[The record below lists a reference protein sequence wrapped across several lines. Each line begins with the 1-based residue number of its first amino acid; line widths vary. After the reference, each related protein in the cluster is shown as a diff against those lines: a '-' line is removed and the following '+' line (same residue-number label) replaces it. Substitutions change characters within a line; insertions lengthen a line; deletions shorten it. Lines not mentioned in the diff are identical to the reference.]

1 MFGAAWPMV
10 EAEMPPTR
18 RRYASKWLTLV
29 LCEAVMMSSGT
40 LYLFPVYSPT
50 LKRTLDLTQEQ
61 LNFVGSA
68 AHFGAFFSVF
78 GGLFF
83 DAFGPRATLALGGS
97 LKLAGLGALY
107 GIIAGFA
114 PQSHLFA
121 AFCAWVFGTGCSTSL
136 TAALGAN
143 YATFKDRGVHGR
155 LVGLLLSFF
164 GLSSGFLS
172 LLYDVF
178 FTDPVAFVRFLALLA
193 GGIDLC
199 ASSVVGAPKH
209 LALPPEESLGG
220 LAAGSGAGIAF
231 ARNEKR
237 GVSNASWPLSA
248 RALFAP
254 AGAETKL
261 ARGQAATAAT
271 AAAVAAVAAALY
283 ASGSSP
289 FVAVACLL
297 GLTAM
302 LAAQAA
308 TLLAG
313 SGRLTYRRQD
323 MESVDA
329 TGGEDAKR
337 DAARGAHVGPSGLFA
352 SPDFYLLFFSLALG
366 LGAGITVINNLS
378 QMVGAYPAFA
388 GDAAKS
394 GGFSHGLIKLLA
406 CANTLGRLA
415 SGSASDALSARRR
428 DAVTRAEFTT
438 WCFALMALGMALLL
452 MVPDA
457 SPAPLLALGVGVVG
471 WAFGSLFWAMPTLVM
486 ELFGARH
493 FGANRGIVGLSPA
506 IGGYLL
512 STKVAGRV
520 YAAAA
525 ADGVECLAGGA
536 CYRNA
541 WGINLACAA
550 VAALACAAL
559 ARRDR
564 RRADAARGAGEGSTG
579 GR

>member
-1 MFGAAWPMV
+1 
-10 EAEMPPTR
+10 MPPTR

-68 AHFGAFFSVF
+68 AHLGAFFSLF

-83 DAFGPRATLALGGS
+83 DAFGARATLALGGS
-97 LKLAGLGALY
+97 LKLAGLGSLY
-107 GIIAGFA
+107 GILAGFA
-114 PQSHLFA
+114 PQSHIFA

-143 YATFKDRGVHGR
+143 YATFKDRTMHGR

-164 GLSSGFLS
+164 GLSSGILS

-178 FTDPVAFVRFLALLA
+178 FTDPAAFVLFLALLA
-193 GGIDLC
+193 GGVDLC
-199 ASSVVGAPKH
+199 ASSAVGAPKH
-209 LALPPEESLGG
+209 LALPPEETLGG
-220 LAAGSGAGIAF
+220 SAAGPGFAQNAVRKTWARSAEAF
-231 ARNEKR
+231 
-237 GVSNASWPLSA
+237 
-248 RALFAP
+248 FAP
-254 AGAETKL
+254 AAAETKL

-271 AAAVAAVAAALY
+271 AAATAAAAVALY
-283 ASGSSP
+283 AAGSSSSI
-289 FVAVACLL
+289 AVACLL
-297 GLTAM
+297 GLLAM
-302 LAAQAA
+302 LGAQAG

-313 SGRLTYRRQD
+313 GGRLMYARQD

-337 DAARGAHVGPSGLFA
+337 AAARGARVVGPSGLF
-352 SPDFYLLFFSLALG
+352 SSLDFYLLFAALMLG
-366 LGAGITVINNLS
+366 LGSGITVINNLS
-378 QMVGAYPAFA
+378 QMVSAYPSLADAVDETA
-388 GDAAKS
+388 GSLK
-394 GGFSHGLIKLLA
+394 HGLIKLLA

-415 SGSASDALSARRR
+415 SGAASDALRTKRR
-428 DAVTRAEFTT
+428 DFTTRAEFTT
-438 WCFALMALGMALLL
+438 WCLLLMGAGMALLML
-452 MVPDA
+452 VPDTN
-457 SPAPLLALGVGVVG
+457 PAPLLVTSVAVVG

-486 ELFGARH
+486 ELFGAPH

-506 IGGYLL
+506 VGGYLL

-525 ADGVECLAGGA
+525 DTGANECVAGGA

-541 WGINLACAA
+541 WGVNLACVV

-564 RRADAARGAGEGSTG
+564 RRTEAAAAAAPRA
-579 GR
+579 

>member
-1 MFGAAWPMV
+1 
-10 EAEMPPTR
+10 MPPTR

-68 AHFGAFFSVF
+68 AHLGAFFSLF

-83 DAFGPRATLALGGS
+83 DAFGARATLALGGS
-97 LKLAGLGALY
+97 LKLAGLGSLY
-107 GIIAGFA
+107 GILAGFA
-114 PQSHLFA
+114 PQSHIFA

-143 YATFKDRGVHGR
+143 YATFKDRTMHGR

-164 GLSSGFLS
+164 GLSSGILS

-178 FTDPVAFVRFLALLA
+178 FTDPAAFVLFLALLA
-193 GGIDLC
+193 GGVDLC
-199 ASSVVGAPKH
+199 ASSAVGAPKH
-209 LALPPEESLGG
+209 LALPPEETLGG
-220 LAAGSGAGIAF
+220 FCPPQNANRTKSWARSAEAF
-231 ARNEKR
+231 
-237 GVSNASWPLSA
+237 
-248 RALFAP
+248 FAP
-254 AGAETKL
+254 AAAETKL

-271 AAAVAAVAAALY
+271 AAATAAAAVALY
-283 ASGSSP
+283 AAGSSSSI
-289 FVAVACLL
+289 AVACLL
-297 GLTAM
+297 GLLAM
-302 LAAQAA
+302 LGAQAG

-313 SGRLTYRRQD
+313 GGRLMYARQD

-337 DAARGAHVGPSGLFA
+337 AAARGARVVGPSGLF
-352 SPDFYLLFFSLALG
+352 SSLDFYLLFAALMLG
-366 LGAGITVINNLS
+366 LGSGITVINNLS
-378 QMVGAYPAFA
+378 QMVSAYPSLADAVDETSA
-388 GDAAKS
+388 GSLK
-394 GGFSHGLIKLLA
+394 HGLIKLLA

-415 SGSASDALSARRR
+415 SGAASDALRTKRR
-428 DAVTRAEFTT
+428 DFTTRAEFTT
-438 WCFALMALGMALLL
+438 WCLLLMGAGMALLML
-452 MVPDA
+452 VPDTN
-457 SPAPLLALGVGVVG
+457 PAPLLVTSVAVVG

-486 ELFGARH
+486 ELFGAPH

-506 IGGYLL
+506 VGGYLL

-525 ADGVECLAGGA
+525 DTGANECVAGGA

-541 WGINLACAA
+541 WGVNLACVV

-564 RRADAARGAGEGSTG
+564 RRTEAAAAAAPRA
-579 GR
+579 

>member
-1 MFGAAWPMV
+1 
-10 EAEMPPTR
+10 MPPTR

-68 AHFGAFFSVF
+68 AHLGAFFSLF

-83 DAFGPRATLALGGS
+83 DAFGARATLALGGS
-97 LKLAGLGALY
+97 LKLAGLGSLY
-107 GIIAGFA
+107 GILAGFA
-114 PQSHLFA
+114 PQSHIFA

-143 YATFKDRGVHGR
+143 YATFKDRTMHGR

-164 GLSSGFLS
+164 GLSSGILS

-178 FTDPVAFVRFLALLA
+178 FTDPAAFVLFLALLA
-193 GGIDLC
+193 GGVDLC
-199 ASSVVGAPKH
+199 ASSAVGAPKH
-209 LALPPEESLGG
+209 LALPPEETLGG
-220 LAAGSGAGIAF
+220 SAAGPGFAQNAVRKTWARSAEAF
-231 ARNEKR
+231 
-237 GVSNASWPLSA
+237 
-248 RALFAP
+248 FAP
-254 AGAETKL
+254 AAAETKL

-271 AAAVAAVAAALY
+271 AAATAAAAVALY
-283 ASGSSP
+283 AAGSSP
-289 FVAVACLL
+289 SIAVACLL
-297 GLTAM
+297 GLLSM
-302 LAAQAA
+302 LGAQAG

-313 SGRLTYRRQD
+313 GGRLMYARQD

-337 DAARGAHVGPSGLFA
+337 AAARGARVVGPSGLF
-352 SPDFYLLFFSLALG
+352 SSLDFYLLFAALMLG
-366 LGAGITVINNLS
+366 LGSGITVINNLS
-378 QMVGAYPAFA
+378 QMVSAYPSLADAIDETA
-388 GDAAKS
+388 GSLK
-394 GGFSHGLIKLLA
+394 HGLIKLLA

-415 SGSASDALSARRR
+415 SGAASDALRTKRR
-428 DAVTRAEFTT
+428 DFTTRAEFTT
-438 WCFALMALGMALLL
+438 WCLFLMGAGMALLML
-452 MVPDA
+452 VPDTN
-457 SPAPLLALGVGVVG
+457 PAPLLVTSVAVVG

-486 ELFGARH
+486 ELFGAPH

-506 IGGYLL
+506 VGGYLL

-525 ADGVECLAGGA
+525 DTGANECVAGGA

-541 WGINLACAA
+541 WGVNLACVV

-564 RRADAARGAGEGSTG
+564 RRTEAAAAAAPRA
-579 GR
+579 

>member
-1 MFGAAWPMV
+1 
-10 EAEMPPTR
+10 MPPTR

-68 AHFGAFFSVF
+68 AHLGAFFSLF

-83 DAFGPRATLALGGS
+83 DAFGARATLALGGS
-97 LKLAGLGALY
+97 LKLAGLGSLY
-107 GIIAGFA
+107 GILAGFA
-114 PQSHLFA
+114 PQSHIFA

-143 YATFKDRGVHGR
+143 YATFKDRTMHGR

-164 GLSSGFLS
+164 GLSSGILS

-178 FTDPVAFVRFLALLA
+178 FTDPAAFVLFLALLA
-193 GGIDLC
+193 GGVDLC
-199 ASSVVGAPKH
+199 ASSAVGAPKH
-209 LALPPEESLGG
+209 LALPPEETLGG
-220 LAAGSGAGIAF
+220 SAAGPGFAQNAVRKTWARSAEAF
-231 ARNEKR
+231 
-237 GVSNASWPLSA
+237 
-248 RALFAP
+248 FAP
-254 AGAETKL
+254 AAAETKL

-271 AAAVAAVAAALY
+271 AAATAAAAVALY
-283 ASGSSP
+283 AAGSSSSI
-289 FVAVACLL
+289 AVACLL
-297 GLTAM
+297 GLLSM
-302 LAAQAA
+302 LGAQAG

-313 SGRLTYRRQD
+313 GGRLMYARQD

-337 DAARGAHVGPSGLFA
+337 AAARGARVVGPSGLF
-352 SPDFYLLFFSLALG
+352 SSLDFYLLFAALMLG
-366 LGAGITVINNLS
+366 LGSGITVINNLS
-378 QMVGAYPAFA
+378 QMVSAYPSLADAVDETA
-388 GDAAKS
+388 GSLK
-394 GGFSHGLIKLLA
+394 HGLIKLLA

-415 SGSASDALSARRR
+415 SGAASDALRTKRR
-428 DAVTRAEFTT
+428 DFTTRAEFTT
-438 WCFALMALGMALLL
+438 WCLFLMGAGMALLML
-452 MVPDA
+452 VPDTN
-457 SPAPLLALGVGVVG
+457 PAPLLVTSVAVVG

-486 ELFGARH
+486 ELFGAPH

-506 IGGYLL
+506 VGGYLL

-525 ADGVECLAGGA
+525 DTGANECVAGGA

-541 WGINLACAA
+541 WGVNLACVV

-564 RRADAARGAGEGSTG
+564 RRTEAAAAAAPRA
-579 GR
+579 

>member
-1 MFGAAWPMV
+1 
-10 EAEMPPTR
+10 MPPTR

-68 AHFGAFFSVF
+68 AHLGAFFSLF

-83 DAFGPRATLALGGS
+83 DAFGARATLALGGS
-97 LKLAGLGALY
+97 LKLAGLGSLY
-107 GIIAGFA
+107 GILAGFA
-114 PQSHLFA
+114 PQSHIFA

-143 YATFKDRGVHGR
+143 YATFKDRTMHGR

-164 GLSSGFLS
+164 GLSSGILS

-178 FTDPVAFVRFLALLA
+178 FTDPAAFVLFLALLA
-193 GGIDLC
+193 GGVDLC
-199 ASSVVGAPKH
+199 ASSAVGAPKH
-209 LALPPEESLGG
+209 LALPPEETLGG
-220 LAAGSGAGIAF
+220 SAAGPGFAQNAVRKTWARSAEAF
-231 ARNEKR
+231 
-237 GVSNASWPLSA
+237 
-248 RALFAP
+248 FAP
-254 AGAETKL
+254 AAAETKL

-271 AAAVAAVAAALY
+271 AAATAVAAVALY
-283 ASGSSP
+283 AAGSSP
-289 FVAVACLL
+289 SIAVACLL
-297 GLTAM
+297 GLLAM
-302 LAAQAA
+302 LGAQAG

-313 SGRLTYRRQD
+313 GGRLMYARQD

-337 DAARGAHVGPSGLFA
+337 AAARGARVVGPSGLF
-352 SPDFYLLFFSLALG
+352 SSLDFYLLFAALMLG
-366 LGAGITVINNLS
+366 LGSGITVINNLS
-378 QMVGAYPAFA
+378 QMVSAYPSLADAVDETA
-388 GDAAKS
+388 GSLK
-394 GGFSHGLIKLLA
+394 HGLIKLLA

-415 SGSASDALSARRR
+415 SGAASDALRTKRR
-428 DAVTRAEFTT
+428 DFTTRAEFTT
-438 WCFALMALGMALLL
+438 WCLFLMGAGMALLML
-452 MVPDA
+452 VPDTN
-457 SPAPLLALGVGVVG
+457 PAPLLVTSVAVVG

-486 ELFGARH
+486 ELFGAPH

-506 IGGYLL
+506 VGGYLL

-525 ADGVECLAGGA
+525 DTGANECVAGGA

-541 WGINLACAA
+541 WGVNLACVV

-564 RRADAARGAGEGSTG
+564 RRTEAAAAAAPRA
-579 GR
+579 

>member
-1 MFGAAWPMV
+1 
-10 EAEMPPTR
+10 MPPTR

-68 AHFGAFFSVF
+68 AHLGAFFSLF

-83 DAFGPRATLALGGS
+83 DAFGARATLALGGS
-97 LKLAGLGALY
+97 LKLAGLGSLY
-107 GIIAGFA
+107 GILAGFA
-114 PQSHLFA
+114 PQSHIFA

-143 YATFKDRGVHGR
+143 YATFKDRTMHGR

-164 GLSSGFLS
+164 GLSSGILS

-178 FTDPVAFVRFLALLA
+178 FTDPAAFVLFLALLA
-193 GGIDLC
+193 GGVDLC
-199 ASSVVGAPKH
+199 ASSAVGAPKH
-209 LALPPEESLGG
+209 LALPPEETLGG
-220 LAAGSGAGIAF
+220 SAAGPGFAQNAVRKTWARSAEAF
-231 ARNEKR
+231 
-237 GVSNASWPLSA
+237 
-248 RALFAP
+248 FAP
-254 AGAETKL
+254 AAAETKL

-271 AAAVAAVAAALY
+271 AAATAAAAVALY
-283 ASGSSP
+283 AAGSSP
-289 FVAVACLL
+289 SIAVACLL
-297 GLTAM
+297 GLLSM
-302 LAAQAA
+302 LGAQAG

-313 SGRLTYRRQD
+313 GGRLMYARQD

-337 DAARGAHVGPSGLFA
+337 AAARGARVVGPSGLF
-352 SPDFYLLFFSLALG
+352 SSLDFYLLFAALMLG
-366 LGAGITVINNLS
+366 LGSGITVINNLS
-378 QMVGAYPAFA
+378 QMVSAYPSLADAVDETA
-388 GDAAKS
+388 GSLK
-394 GGFSHGLIKLLA
+394 HGLIKLLA

-415 SGSASDALSARRR
+415 SGAASDALRTKRR
-428 DAVTRAEFTT
+428 DFTTRAEFTT
-438 WCFALMALGMALLL
+438 WCLFLMGAGMALLML
-452 MVPDA
+452 VPDTN
-457 SPAPLLALGVGVVG
+457 PAPLLVTSVAVVG

-486 ELFGARH
+486 ELFGAPH

-506 IGGYLL
+506 VGGYLL

-525 ADGVECLAGGA
+525 DTGANECVAGGA

-541 WGINLACAA
+541 WGVNLACVV

-564 RRADAARGAGEGSTG
+564 RRTEAAAAAAPRA
-579 GR
+579 

>member
-1 MFGAAWPMV
+1 
-10 EAEMPPTR
+10 MPPTR

-68 AHFGAFFSVF
+68 AHLGAFFSLF

-83 DAFGPRATLALGGS
+83 DAFGARATLALGGS
-97 LKLAGLGALY
+97 LKLAGLGSLY
-107 GIIAGFA
+107 GILAGFA
-114 PQSHLFA
+114 PQSHIFA

-143 YATFKDRGVHGR
+143 YATFKDRAMHGR

-164 GLSSGFLS
+164 GLSSGILS

-178 FTDPVAFVRFLALLA
+178 FTDPAAFVLFLALLA
-193 GGIDLC
+193 GGVDLC
-199 ASSVVGAPKH
+199 ASSAVGAPKH
-209 LALPPEESLGG
+209 LALPPEETLGG
-220 LAAGSGAGIAF
+220 SAAGLGFAQNAHRSTPQMVSAF
-231 ARNEKR
+231 
-237 GVSNASWPLSA
+237 
-248 RALFAP
+248 FAP
-254 AGAETKL
+254 AAAETKL

-271 AAAVAAVAAALY
+271 AAATAFAAVASYAA
-283 ASGSSP
+283 GSSSSI
-289 FVAVACLL
+289 AVACLL
-297 GLTAM
+297 GLLLM
-302 LAAQAA
+302 LGAQAR

-313 SGRLTYRRQD
+313 GGRLMYTRQD

-337 DAARGAHVGPSGLFA
+337 AAARGARAIGPSGLFS
-352 SPDFYLLFFSLALG
+352 SPDFYLLFAALMLG
-366 LGAGITVINNLS
+366 LGSGITVINNLS
-378 QMVGAYPAFA
+378 QMVSAYPSLV
-388 GDAAKS
+388 DAADSSASAGSLK
-394 GGFSHGLIKLLA
+394 HGLIKLLA

-415 SGSASDALSARRR
+415 SGAASDALRTKRR
-428 DAVTRAEFTT
+428 DFTTRAEFTT
-438 WCFALMALGMALLL
+438 WCLLL
-452 MVPDA
+452 MGAGMATLILVPDTN
-457 SPAPLLALGVGVVG
+457 PAPLLVLGVAVVG

-486 ELFGARH
+486 ELFGAPH

-506 IGGYLL
+506 VGGYLL

-525 ADGVECLAGGA
+525 DDGANECVAGGA

-541 WGINLACAA
+541 WGVNLACVV

-564 RRADAARGAGEGSTG
+564 RRTENATG
-579 GR
+579 VD

>member
-1 MFGAAWPMV
+1 
-10 EAEMPPTR
+10 MPPTR

-68 AHFGAFFSVF
+68 AHLGAFFSLF

-83 DAFGPRATLALGGS
+83 DAFGARATLALGGS
-97 LKLAGLGALY
+97 LKLAGLGSLY
-107 GIIAGFA
+107 GILAGFA
-114 PQSHLFA
+114 PQSHIFA

-143 YATFKDRGVHGR
+143 YATFKDRTMHGR

-164 GLSSGFLS
+164 GLSSGILS

-178 FTDPVAFVRFLALLA
+178 FTDPAAFVLFLALLA
-193 GGIDLC
+193 GGVDLC
-199 ASSVVGAPKH
+199 ASSAVGAPKH
-209 LALPPEESLGG
+209 LALPPEETLGG
-220 LAAGSGAGIAF
+220 SAAGPGFAQNAVRKTWARSAEAF
-231 ARNEKR
+231 
-237 GVSNASWPLSA
+237 
-248 RALFAP
+248 FAP
-254 AGAETKL
+254 AAAETKL

-271 AAAVAAVAAALY
+271 AAATAVAAVALY
-283 ASGSSP
+283 AAGSSP
-289 FVAVACLL
+289 SIAVACLL
-297 GLTAM
+297 GLLAM
-302 LAAQAA
+302 LGAQAG

-313 SGRLTYRRQD
+313 GGRLMYARQD

-337 DAARGAHVGPSGLFA
+337 AAARGARVVGPSGLF
-352 SPDFYLLFFSLALG
+352 SSLDFYLLFAALMLG
-366 LGAGITVINNLS
+366 LGSGITVINNLS
-378 QMVGAYPAFA
+378 QMVSAYPSLADAVDETA
-388 GDAAKS
+388 GSLK
-394 GGFSHGLIKLLA
+394 HGLIKLLA

-415 SGSASDALSARRR
+415 SGAASDALRTKRR
-428 DAVTRAEFTT
+428 DFTTRAEFTT
-438 WCFALMALGMALLL
+438 WCLLLMGAGMALLML
-452 MVPDA
+452 VPDTN
-457 SPAPLLALGVGVVG
+457 PAPLLVTSVAVVG

-486 ELFGARH
+486 ELFGAPH

-506 IGGYLL
+506 VGGYLL

-525 ADGVECLAGGA
+525 DTGANECVAGGA

-541 WGINLACAA
+541 WGVNLACVV

-564 RRADAARGAGEGSTG
+564 RRTEAAAAAAPRA
-579 GR
+579 

>member
-1 MFGAAWPMV
+1 
-10 EAEMPPTR
+10 MPPTR

-68 AHFGAFFSVF
+68 AHLGAFFSLF

-83 DAFGPRATLALGGS
+83 DAFGARATLALGGS
-97 LKLAGLGALY
+97 LKLAGLGSLY
-107 GIIAGFA
+107 GILAGFA
-114 PQSHLFA
+114 PQSHIFA

-143 YATFKDRGVHGR
+143 YATFKDRTMHGR

-164 GLSSGFLS
+164 GLSSGILS

-178 FTDPVAFVRFLALLA
+178 FTDPAAFVLFLALLA
-193 GGIDLC
+193 GGVDLC
-199 ASSVVGAPKH
+199 ASSAVGAPKH
-209 LALPPEESLGG
+209 LALPPEETLGG
-220 LAAGSGAGIAF
+220 SAAGPGFAQNAVRKTWARSAEAF
-231 ARNEKR
+231 
-237 GVSNASWPLSA
+237 
-248 RALFAP
+248 FAP
-254 AGAETKL
+254 AAAETKL

-271 AAAVAAVAAALY
+271 AAATAAAAVALY
-283 ASGSSP
+283 AAGSSP
-289 FVAVACLL
+289 SIAVACLL
-297 GLTAM
+297 GLLSM
-302 LAAQAA
+302 LGAQAG

-313 SGRLTYRRQD
+313 GGRLMYARQD

-337 DAARGAHVGPSGLFA
+337 AAARGARVVGPSGLF
-352 SPDFYLLFFSLALG
+352 SSLDFYLLFAALMLG
-366 LGAGITVINNLS
+366 LGSGITVINNLS
-378 QMVGAYPAFA
+378 QMVSAYPSLADAVDETSA
-388 GDAAKS
+388 GS
-394 GGFSHGLIKLLA
+394 LQHGLIKLLA

-415 SGSASDALSARRR
+415 SGAASDALRTKRR
-428 DAVTRAEFTT
+428 DFTTRAEFTT
-438 WCFALMALGMALLL
+438 WCLLLMGAGMALLML
-452 MVPDA
+452 VPDTN
-457 SPAPLLALGVGVVG
+457 PAPLLVTSVAVVG

-486 ELFGARH
+486 ELFGAPH

-506 IGGYLL
+506 VGGYLL

-525 ADGVECLAGGA
+525 DTGANECVAGGA

-541 WGINLACAA
+541 WGVNLACVV

-564 RRADAARGAGEGSTG
+564 RRTEAAAAAAPRA
-579 GR
+579 

>member
-1 MFGAAWPMV
+1 
-10 EAEMPPTR
+10 MPPTR

-68 AHFGAFFSVF
+68 AHLGAFFSLF

-83 DAFGPRATLALGGS
+83 DAFGARATLALGGS
-97 LKLAGLGALY
+97 LKLAGLGSLY
-107 GIIAGFA
+107 GILAGFA
-114 PQSHLFA
+114 PQSHIFA

-143 YATFKDRGVHGR
+143 YATFKDRTMHGR

-164 GLSSGFLS
+164 GLSSGILS

-178 FTDPVAFVRFLALLA
+178 FTDPAAFVLFLALLA
-193 GGIDLC
+193 GGVDLC
-199 ASSVVGAPKH
+199 ASSAVGAPKH
-209 LALPPEESLGG
+209 LALPPEETLGG
-220 LAAGSGAGIAF
+220 FCPPQNANRTKSWARSAEAF
-231 ARNEKR
+231 
-237 GVSNASWPLSA
+237 
-248 RALFAP
+248 FAP
-254 AGAETKL
+254 AAAETKL

-271 AAAVAAVAAALY
+271 AAATAAAAVALY
-283 ASGSSP
+283 AAGSSSSI
-289 FVAVACLL
+289 AVACLL
-297 GLTAM
+297 GLLSM
-302 LAAQAA
+302 LGAQAG

-313 SGRLTYRRQD
+313 GGRLMYARQD

-337 DAARGAHVGPSGLFA
+337 AAARGARVVGPSGLF
-352 SPDFYLLFFSLALG
+352 SSLDFYLLFAALMLG
-366 LGAGITVINNLS
+366 LGSGITVINNLS
-378 QMVGAYPAFA
+378 QMVSAYPSLADAVDETSA
-388 GDAAKS
+388 GSLK
-394 GGFSHGLIKLLA
+394 HGLIKLLA

-415 SGSASDALSARRR
+415 SGAASDALRTKRR
-428 DAVTRAEFTT
+428 DFTTRAEFTT
-438 WCFALMALGMALLL
+438 WCLLLMGAGMALLML
-452 MVPDA
+452 VPDTN
-457 SPAPLLALGVGVVG
+457 PAPLLVTSVAVVG

-486 ELFGARH
+486 ELFGAPH

-506 IGGYLL
+506 VGGYLL

-525 ADGVECLAGGA
+525 DTGANECVAGGA

-541 WGINLACAA
+541 WGVNLACVV

-564 RRADAARGAGEGSTG
+564 RRTEAAAAAAPRA
-579 GR
+579 

>member
-1 MFGAAWPMV
+1 
-10 EAEMPPTR
+10 MPPTR

-68 AHFGAFFSVF
+68 AHLGAFFSLF

-83 DAFGPRATLALGGS
+83 DAFGARATLALGGS
-97 LKLAGLGALY
+97 LKLAGLGSLY
-107 GIIAGFA
+107 GILAGFA
-114 PQSHLFA
+114 PQSHIFA

-143 YATFKDRGVHGR
+143 YATFKDRTMHGR

-164 GLSSGFLS
+164 GLSSGILS

-178 FTDPVAFVRFLALLA
+178 FTDPAAFVLFLALLA
-193 GGIDLC
+193 GGVDLC
-199 ASSVVGAPKH
+199 ASSAVGAPKH
-209 LALPPEESLGG
+209 LALPPEETLGG
-220 LAAGSGAGIAF
+220 SAAGPGFAQNANRTGSWARSAEAF
-231 ARNEKR
+231 
-237 GVSNASWPLSA
+237 
-248 RALFAP
+248 FAP
-254 AGAETKL
+254 AAAETKL

-271 AAAVAAVAAALY
+271 AAATAAAAVALY
-283 ASGSSP
+283 ATGSSSSI
-289 FVAVACLL
+289 AVACLL
-297 GLTAM
+297 GLLSM
-302 LAAQAA
+302 LGAQAG

-313 SGRLTYRRQD
+313 GGRLMYARQD

-337 DAARGAHVGPSGLFA
+337 AAARGARVVGPSGLF
-352 SPDFYLLFFSLALG
+352 SSFDFYLLFAALMLG
-366 LGAGITVINNLS
+366 LGSGITVINNLS
-378 QMVGAYPAFA
+378 QMVSAYPSLA
-388 GDAAKS
+388 DAADTSASAGSLK
-394 GGFSHGLIKLLA
+394 HGLIKLLA

-415 SGSASDALSARRR
+415 SGAASDALRTKRR
-428 DAVTRAEFTT
+428 DFTTRAEFTT
-438 WCFALMALGMALLL
+438 WCLLLMGAGMALLML
-452 MVPDA
+452 VPDTN
-457 SPAPLLALGVGVVG
+457 PAPLLVTSVAVVG

-486 ELFGARH
+486 ELFGAPH

-506 IGGYLL
+506 VGGYLL

-525 ADGVECLAGGA
+525 DTGANECVAGGA

-541 WGINLACAA
+541 WGVNLACVV

-564 RRADAARGAGEGSTG
+564 RRTEAAAAAAPRA
-579 GR
+579 

>member
-1 MFGAAWPMV
+1 
-10 EAEMPPTR
+10 MPPTR

-68 AHFGAFFSVF
+68 AHLGAFFSLF

-83 DAFGPRATLALGGS
+83 DAFGARATLALGGS
-97 LKLAGLGALY
+97 LKLAGLGSLY
-107 GIIAGFA
+107 GILAGFA
-114 PQSHLFA
+114 PQSHIFA

-143 YATFKDRGVHGR
+143 YATFKDRTMHGR

-164 GLSSGFLS
+164 GLSSGILS

-178 FTDPVAFVRFLALLA
+178 FTDPAAFVLFLALLA
-193 GGIDLC
+193 GGVDLC
-199 ASSVVGAPKH
+199 ASSAVGAPKH
-209 LALPPEESLGG
+209 LALPPEETLGG
-220 LAAGSGAGIAF
+220 FCPPQNANRTGSWARSAEAF
-231 ARNEKR
+231 
-237 GVSNASWPLSA
+237 
-248 RALFAP
+248 FAP
-254 AGAETKL
+254 AAAETKL

-271 AAAVAAVAAALY
+271 AAATAAAAVALY
-283 ASGSSP
+283 AAGSSSSI
-289 FVAVACLL
+289 AVACLL
-297 GLTAM
+297 GLLSM
-302 LAAQAA
+302 LGAQAG

-313 SGRLTYRRQD
+313 GGRLMYARQD

-337 DAARGAHVGPSGLFA
+337 AAARGARVVGPSGLF
-352 SPDFYLLFFSLALG
+352 SSLDFYLLFAALMLG
-366 LGAGITVINNLS
+366 LGSGITVINNLS
-378 QMVGAYPAFA
+378 QMVSAYPSLADAVDETSA
-388 GDAAKS
+388 GSLK
-394 GGFSHGLIKLLA
+394 HGLIKLLA

-415 SGSASDALSARRR
+415 SGAASDALRTKRR
-428 DAVTRAEFTT
+428 DFTTRAEFTT
-438 WCFALMALGMALLL
+438 WCLILMGAGMVLL
-452 MVPDA
+452 MLVPDTN
-457 SPAPLLALGVGVVG
+457 PAPLLVTSVAVVG

-486 ELFGARH
+486 ELFGAPH

-506 IGGYLL
+506 VGGYLL

-525 ADGVECLAGGA
+525 DSGANECVAGGA

-541 WGINLACAA
+541 WGVNLACVV

-564 RRADAARGAGEGSTG
+564 RRTEAAAAAAPRA
-579 GR
+579 

>member
-1 MFGAAWPMV
+1 
-10 EAEMPPTR
+10 MPPTR

-68 AHFGAFFSVF
+68 AHLGAFFSLF

-83 DAFGPRATLALGGS
+83 DAFGARATLALGGS
-97 LKLAGLGALY
+97 LKLAGLGSLY
-107 GIIAGFA
+107 GILAGFA
-114 PQSHLFA
+114 PQSHIFA

-143 YATFKDRGVHGR
+143 YATFKDRTMHGR

-164 GLSSGFLS
+164 GLSSGILS

-178 FTDPVAFVRFLALLA
+178 FTDPAAFVLFLALLA
-193 GGIDLC
+193 GGVDLC
-199 ASSVVGAPKH
+199 ASSAVGAPKH
-209 LALPPEESLGG
+209 LALPPEETLGG
-220 LAAGSGAGIAF
+220 SAAGPGFAQNAVRKTWARSAEAF
-231 ARNEKR
+231 
-237 GVSNASWPLSA
+237 
-248 RALFAP
+248 FAP
-254 AGAETKL
+254 AAAETKL

-271 AAAVAAVAAALY
+271 AAATAVAAVALY
-283 ASGSSP
+283 AAGSSP
-289 FVAVACLL
+289 SIAVACLL
-297 GLTAM
+297 GLLSM
-302 LAAQAA
+302 LGAQAG

-313 SGRLTYRRQD
+313 GGRLMYARQD

-337 DAARGAHVGPSGLFA
+337 AAARGARVVGPSGLF
-352 SPDFYLLFFSLALG
+352 SSLDFYLLFAALMLG
-366 LGAGITVINNLS
+366 LGSGITVINNLS
-378 QMVGAYPAFA
+378 QMVSAYPSLADAVDETA
-388 GDAAKS
+388 GSLK
-394 GGFSHGLIKLLA
+394 HGLIKLLA

-415 SGSASDALSARRR
+415 SGAASDALRTKRR
-428 DAVTRAEFTT
+428 DFTTRAEFTT
-438 WCFALMALGMALLL
+438 WCLFLMGAGMALLML
-452 MVPDA
+452 VPDTN
-457 SPAPLLALGVGVVG
+457 PAPLLVTSVAVVG

-486 ELFGARH
+486 ELFGAPH

-506 IGGYLL
+506 VGGYLL

-525 ADGVECLAGGA
+525 DTGANECVAGGA

-541 WGINLACAA
+541 WGVNLACVV

-564 RRADAARGAGEGSTG
+564 RRTEAAAAAAPRA
-579 GR
+579 

>member
-1 MFGAAWPMV
+1 
-10 EAEMPPTR
+10 MPPTR

-68 AHFGAFFSVF
+68 AHLGAFFSLF

-83 DAFGPRATLALGGS
+83 DAFGARATLALGGS
-97 LKLAGLGALY
+97 LKLAGLGSLY
-107 GIIAGFA
+107 GILAGFA
-114 PQSHLFA
+114 PQSHIFA

-143 YATFKDRGVHGR
+143 YATFKDRTMHGR

-164 GLSSGFLS
+164 GLSSGILS

-178 FTDPVAFVRFLALLA
+178 FTDPAAFVLFLALLA
-193 GGIDLC
+193 GGVDLC
-199 ASSVVGAPKH
+199 ASSAVGAPKH
-209 LALPPEESLGG
+209 LALPPEETLGG
-220 LAAGSGAGIAF
+220 SAAGPGFAQNAVRKTWARSAEAF
-231 ARNEKR
+231 
-237 GVSNASWPLSA
+237 
-248 RALFAP
+248 FAP
-254 AGAETKL
+254 AAAETKL

-271 AAAVAAVAAALY
+271 AAATAAAAVALY
-283 ASGSSP
+283 AAGSSSSI
-289 FVAVACLL
+289 AVACLL
-297 GLTAM
+297 GLLSM
-302 LAAQAA
+302 LGAQAG

-313 SGRLTYRRQD
+313 GGRLMYARQD

-337 DAARGAHVGPSGLFA
+337 AAARGARVVGPSGLF
-352 SPDFYLLFFSLALG
+352 SSLDFYLLFAALMLG
-366 LGAGITVINNLS
+366 LGSGITVINNLS
-378 QMVGAYPAFA
+378 QMVSAYPSLA
-388 GDAAKS
+388 DAADTSEAAGSLK
-394 GGFSHGLIKLLA
+394 HGLIKLLA

-415 SGSASDALSARRR
+415 SGAASDALRTKRR
-428 DAVTRAEFTT
+428 DFTTRAEFTT
-438 WCFALMALGMALLL
+438 WCLILMGAGMALLML
-452 MVPDA
+452 VPDRN
-457 SPAPLLALGVGVVG
+457 PAPLLVTSVAVVG

-486 ELFGARH
+486 ELFGAPH

-506 IGGYLL
+506 VGGYLL

-525 ADGVECLAGGA
+525 DTGANECVAGGA

-541 WGINLACAA
+541 WGVNLACVV

-564 RRADAARGAGEGSTG
+564 RRTEAAAAAAPRA
-579 GR
+579 